1 LVPWFEPP
9 ALHLGP
15 VTLQGFGLVAALGV
29 FLALQV
35 AAAASRRRGLDPR
48 PLRDFAVWGVVAG
61 IAGGHA
67 VHLLAYHPE
76 ELADPRR
83 VLQFWEG
90 LSSYGGLL
98 GGTVAAAIWFRA
110 RRVRLSDYAD
120 PLALGLASGW
130 GVARIGCFLVHDH
143 PGSRTTFP
151 LAVRF
156 PGGARHDLGLYD
168 ALVLLTLAAIL
179 VALFRRRRLERRLL
193 PLLGVAYGTSRFLLD
208 FLRARDLPYS
218 DPRYLG
224 WTPAQY
230 ASVALVAW
238 GAWRLARPVPP
249 AASAPPA
256 VPETGPV
263 PGAPGPTGAPCA

>member
-1 LVPWFEPP
+1 MIPWFEPP

-29 FLALQV
+29 LLALRV

-61 IAGGHA
+61 IFGGHA

-98 GGTVAAAIWFRA
+98 GGAAAAAIWFRLH
-110 RRVRLSDYAD
+110 RVRLADYGD

-151 LAVRF
+151 LAVAF

-168 ALVLLTLAAIL
+168 ALVLLSLAAL
-179 VALFRRRRLERRLL
+179 LAALFRRGRLEGRLL
-193 PLLGVAYGTSRFLLD
+193 PLLGVAYGASRFLLD

-238 GAWRLARPVPP
+238 GAWRLLRPAPP
-249 AASAPPA
+249 PSTAPPEASAGEPSP
-256 VPETGPV
+256 GP
-263 PGAPGPTGAPCA
+263 PGAPCS